1 MTPAEETVWSEDFA
15 PNERDKILTKVRL
28 GELTPKEAEELARS
42 KGLEPFAVRPDPALH
57 DPMSKPNWTLTMA
70 LAWISSRDL
79 KKVAHWDKDYRDKCL
94 DWFLIRVD
102 ALSPWGH
109 ELRPLSSADAR
120 RLEDEETAPIGEHV
134 VTIDRKA
141 VQDAREGLWSALLEG
156 KITAEA
162 IPAGER
168 RRVPVPA
175 YEWQDMTTAR
185 ADGLGLE
192 RLIFK
197 LTPSRDA
204 YLDPRFPRDEI
215 LAIWK
220 SGVIGAADGQSAKE
234 MSIRRA
240 PSKTVHRYAQDYF
253 DLHGLPPTQAM
264 GREFARQNRYAVKA
278 FEAEMRNLPQHL
290 RLPPGTKQAFA
301 NLTSAEN

>member
-1 MTPAEETVWSEDFA
+1 MPLPGEDLWSEDFRGR
-15 PNERDKILTKVRL
+15 ERGRLLDQVRL
-28 GELTPKEAEELARS
+28 GEMSPQEAEDDAKE
-42 KGLEPFAVRPDPALH
+42 KGVGPFAVRPDPALH
-57 DPMSKPNWTLTMA
+57 DPLSKPNWTLTMA

-94 DWFLIRVD
+94 DWFLIRAD

-120 RLEDEETAPIGEHV
+120 RFEEEETAPIGEHV

-141 VQDAREGLWSALLEG
+141 VQDAREDLWSALLEG

-197 LTPSRDA
+197 LTPGRDA
-204 YLDPRFPRDEI
+204 YLDPRFPRDAI
-215 LAIWK
+215 LGIWK
-220 SGVIGAADGQSAKE
+220 NGAAGAAGGQSAKK
-234 MSIRRA
+234 MSISRA
-240 PSKTVHRYAQDYF
+240 SFKTVHRYAQDYF

-264 GREFARQNRYAVKA
+264 GREFARRNGHAVKA
-278 FEAEMRNLPQHL
+278 FEGEMRKLPEHL
-290 RLPPGTKQAFA
+290 RLLPGTKQAFA